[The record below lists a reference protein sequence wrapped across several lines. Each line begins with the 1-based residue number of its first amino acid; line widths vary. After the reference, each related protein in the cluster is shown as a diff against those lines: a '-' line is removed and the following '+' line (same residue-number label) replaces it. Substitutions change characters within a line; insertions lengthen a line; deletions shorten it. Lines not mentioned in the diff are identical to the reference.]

1 MYNHHVATILIIETD
16 KKLQGYLKDL
26 LTKKGYEAR
35 TSGGGA
41 GALSLIDKLQPDL
54 LILDRKIT
62 DVRGESLCWEIKEEY
77 PDLPTILLLEQF
89 EVERVTKLYRA
100 GADDFIAK
108 PIKTNRL
115 LSRIKIQLASRQ
127 TGKTEYQVDD
137 LVLNLKTFQVK
148 RKNKTITLTPQEFKL
163 LKFLMRHKGRVLT
176 REMILSRVW
185 GYDADVQSRAV
196 DIYIGYLRS
205 KIDKGFNKKLIQTVR
220 GFGYMIK
227 G

>member
-148 RKNKTITLTPQEFKL
+148 R
-163 LKFLMRHKGRVLT
+163 RHTDL
-176 REMILSRVW
+176 
-185 GYDADVQSRAV
+185 Y
-196 DIYIGYLRS
+196 
-205 KIDKGFNKKLIQTVR
+205 
-220 GFGYMIK
+220 
-227 G
+227 

>member
-1 MYNHHVATILIIETD
+1 MYNDHVATILIIEPD
-16 KKLQGYLKDL
+16 KKLQDYLKDL
-26 LTKKGYEAR
+26 LIKKGYEAR
-35 TSGGGA
+35 TSGSGA

-62 DVRGESLCWEIKEEY
+62 DVREESLCWEIKEEY
-77 PDLPTILLLEQF
+77 PDLPIILLLDDF
-89 EVERVTKLYRA
+89 EVERVVKLYRA
-100 GADDFIAK
+100 GADDFIVK

-115 LSRIKIQLASRQ
+115 LSRIRIQLSSRR
-127 TGKTEYQVDD
+127 TGKTEYQVGD

-148 RKNKTITLTPQEFKL
+148 RKNKTIKLTPQEFKL

-185 GYDADVQSRAV
+185 GYDTDVQSRAIDV
-196 DIYIGYLRS
+196 YIGYLR
-205 KIDKGFNKKLIQTVR
+205 DKVDRGFDKKLIQTMR

-227 G
+227 D